1 MICLRHR
8 RWTTGLGQLDLTG
21 HEDVIR
27 ANMQYRKL
35 IRQYGRAA
43 VSGALTQANTI
54 LREWA
59 ERRSY
64 RTRVDQRMVRFHGR
78 QSKVDKEDPTLLASY
93 YIPAVAFTR
102 LLASPGWKAL
112 ALNPVGNTEFVAE
125 GRRTVEPRYVWD
137 PRPHY
142 DYVEPLARTLL
153 LQEREHDATSAGRR
167 GEYDVLELS
176 SRPGEAMNEPY
187 RRS

>member
-54 LREWA
+54 LSPQN
-59 ERRSY
+59 RR
-64 RTRVDQRMVRFHGR
+64 
-78 QSKVDKEDPTLLASY
+78 ASL
-93 YIPAVAFTR
+93 R
-102 LLASPGWKAL
+102 LGSTPSP
-112 ALNPVGNTEFVAE
+112 
-125 GRRTVEPRYVWD
+125 
-137 PRPHY
+137 
-142 DYVEPLARTLL
+142 PLR
-153 LQEREHDATSAGRR
+153 
-167 GEYDVLELS
+167 
-176 SRPGEAMNEPY
+176 
-187 RRS
+187 